1 MEGGSVVKIRQM
13 PIGVEDFEKIRKENL
28 YYVDKT
34 NLITDIL
41 LNWGEVKLFT
51 RPRRFGKTLTMSML
65 KYFFEIGTDKSL
77 FDGLAISKEKE
88 LCEQHMGKFPV
99 ISISLKEVDGL
110 SFESAYEQLRG
121 IIRKEA
127 FRLKIL
133 RNSTAIDDSE
143 LESFNKIY
151 DGKDDSFDIKSSL
164 EMFSRL
170 LEKHYNQKV
179 IILIDE
185 YDVPLQKAYDKG
197 YYPQMI
203 EVIRSLLSA
212 ALKTNNSLYFAI
224 LTGCL
229 RVTKESIFTGL
240 NNLKVHSIS
249 DDRFDEYFGFTND
262 EVKKMLSDYNLERHY
277 DEIKHWY
284 DGYLFGNQ
292 EIYCPW
298 DVINYCDDLINS
310 KYAEPQAYW
319 LHSSGNDA
327 IRELINKIDDKDNE
341 EDTKTEIEKLL
352 SGETITKKLNEQ
364 LTHSEIYDNV
374 TNIWSLL
381 YMTGYLTVS
390 TRVKSGVYNLRIPN
404 LEIQQI
410 FRSEVLKWFKKK
422 VKENP
427 EQSDVLYTAL
437 VNSDT
442 KTIEDYLSKMIRTSI
457 SYFDG
462 KEAFYHGFLLALLA
476 AKHFW
481 KVSSNDE
488 AGSGRADIILKKGD
502 NELAVVIELKAVKD
516 IKKLDDACQSAI
528 KQIEEKEYAS
538 ELIEHEFNK
547 ILAYGIAFC
556 GKKCKVIVKEIV

>member
-1 MEGGSVVKIRQM
+1 MENRYF
-13 PIGVEDFEKIRKENL
+13 PIGIENFEEMVKDNY

-34 NLITDIL
+34 ELISNLIRNKAKT
-41 LNWGEVKLFT
+41 NFCT
-51 RPRRFGKTLTMSML
+51 FPRRFGKTLTMSML
-65 KYFFEIGTDKSL
+65 RYFFEIGTDKSL
-77 FDGLAISKEKE
+77 FNNLAISNEKE
-88 LCEQHMGKFPV
+88 LCEQYMGMYPV
-99 ISISLKEVDGL
+99 ISISLKDVDGL
-110 SFESAYEQLRG
+110 NFESAYDQLRS
-121 IIRKEA
+121 IIYKEA
-127 FRLKIL
+127 L
-133 RNSTAIDDSE
+133 RFSVLAKSDAITTNDRISYSRIASQNDTVA
-143 LESFNKIY
+143 
-151 DGKDDSFDIKSSL
+151 DIKGSL

-185 YDVPLQKAYDKG
+185 YDVPLQKAYDNG

-203 EVIRSLLSA
+203 EVIRSFLST
-212 ALKTNNSLYFAI
+212 ALKSNNSLFFAV

-240 NNLKVHSIS
+240 NNLKVRSIS
-249 DDRFDEYFGFTND
+249 DDIFDEYFGFTNE
-262 EVKKMLSDYNLERHY
+262 EVKKMLSDYNLESHY
-277 DEIKHWY
+277 DEMKQWY
-284 DGYLFGNQ
+284 DGYLFGDQ

-298 DVINYCDDLINS
+298 DVINYCDDLVNS

-327 IRELINKIDDKDNE
+327 IKELTYKIDDKYND
-341 EDTKTEIEKLL
+341 EDTKADIEKLL

-404 LEIQQI
+404 QEIQQI

-427 EQSDVLYTAL
+427 GQSDALYTAI

-442 KTIEDYLSKMIRTSI
+442 KTIEDYLEKMIKTSI
-457 SYFDG
+457 SYFDA
-462 KEAFYHGFLLALLA
+462 KESFYHGFLLALLA
-476 AKHFW
+476 AKPFW

-502 NELAVVIELKAVKD
+502 GELGVVIELKTVKD
-516 IKKLDDACQSAI
+516 VKKLDDACQMAMI
-528 KQIEEKEYAS
+528 QIEEKEYAA
-538 ELIEHEFNK
+538 ELIEQETEK
-547 ILAYGIAFC
+547 ILAYAICFC
-556 GKKCKVIVKEIV
+556 GKKCKVLAKKII